1 MLNRI
6 AHVLFFICVLGQLTI
21 GSSPRMAVV
30 LAAIGIALMLIR
42 VGAQAS

>member
-42 VGAQAS
+42 VGAQA